1 MPSRHRPKA
10 PPPPPLSD
18 AERFAQAIRDHEEAD
33 RRAAQAKVD
42 RKAEAERR
50 KVAAVEH
57 AAKLERAKAAH
68 RRAVDGEKIGGPV
81 DLFHDGVIPSG
92 EMELATWPSI
102 WPCNE
107 LIELE
112 TGERPPWAAKP
123 ESSEPTDV
131 DGDDD

>member
-33 RRAAQAKVD
+33 RRTKQARLD

-50 KVAAVEH
+50 KSAAIEH
-57 AAKLERAKAAH
+57 AARLERAKAAH
-68 RRAVDGEKIGGPV
+68 QRAVEQVKEAKRSGKGAAAA
-81 DLFHDGVIPSG
+81 DLAWRTAKAD
-92 EMELATWPSI
+92 
-102 WPCNE
+102 

-112 TGERPPWAAKP
+112 TGERPAWAAKP
-123 ESSEPTDV
+123 ETSETADEPDSTD
-131 DGDDD
+131 